1 MTTIK
6 DIMAESNNGQET
18 PLIEKWAIWI
28 VGICFVM
35 LLLGVGCF
43 VFNKTVLMPKVAKLE
58 IKVIPDSLSTEATY
72 SKREVDSLITLTKQT
87 LDSYQHHFKTEIV
100 QKEQEDVYKSFG
112 ALLLSV
118 IVGLCGFFGFKS
130 FKDIKEKGE
139 QTAKD
144 AATKIAEGVAEI
156 AAKKT
161 AEAYLESKLPEVVD
175 KQFEKSFKETTVNS
189 IKESVKT
196 EVIPQIIQALQ
207 NNGADDAEGEP
218 QGGEVP
224 NENAS
229 VAPMSPEEM
238 FDKQP
243 QND

>member
-1 MTTIK
+1 
-6 DIMAESNNGQET
+6 MAESDNKQQT

-43 VFNKTVLMPKVAKLE
+43 VFNKTVLTPKVTELE
-58 IKVIPDSLSTEATY
+58 IRVIQDSLSIEATY

-87 LDSYQHHFKTEIV
+87 LDSYQHHFETEKV

-144 AATKIAEGVAEI
+144 AATNIAGDVAET
-156 AAKKT
+156 AAKKA
-161 AEAYLESKLPEVVD
+161 AEAYLKSKLPEVVD
-175 KQFEKSFKETTVNS
+175 KQFEKSFKETTVNT
-189 IKESVKT
+189 IKESVKA
-196 EVIPQIIQALQ
+196 EVIPQIIQTIQ
-207 NNGADDAEGEP
+207 NNGADNTEEEP
-218 QGGEVP
+218 QGGEEP
-224 NENAS
+224 NENAP
-229 VAPMSPEEM
+229 VDPMSPEEM

>member
-1 MTTIK
+1 
-6 DIMAESNNGQET
+6 MAEGNNDQQT

-28 VGICFVM
+28 VGLCII
-35 LLLGVGCF
+35 LLLIGVGCF
-43 VFNKTVLMPKVAKLE
+43 VVNKTILTPKVAKLE
-58 IKVIPDSLSTEATY
+58 IRIIPDSLSTEATY
-72 SKREVDSLITLTKQT
+72 SKKEVDSLITLTKQT
-87 LDSYQHHFKTEIV
+87 LDSYQHHFETETV

-144 AATKIAEGVAEI
+144 AATDIAKGVAET
-156 AAKKT
+156 AAKEA
-161 AEAYLESKLPEVVD
+161 AEAYLKSKLPEVVD

-189 IKESVKT
+189 IKDSVKA
-196 EVIPQIIQALQ
+196 EVIPQILQ
-207 NNGADDAEGEP
+207 TLQDGGEDNAEGET
-218 QGGEVP
+218 QEGEVP
-224 NENAS
+224 NENTS
-229 VAPMSPEEM
+229 VDPMSPEEM

>member
-1 MTTIK
+1 M
-6 DIMAESNNGQET
+6 NNDQQMS
-18 PLIEKWAIWI
+18 LIEKWAVWI
-28 VGICFVM
+28 VGICFV
-35 LLLGVGCF
+35 LLLVGVGCF
-43 VFNKTVLMPKVAKLE
+43 VYNKTVLTPKVAKLE
-58 IKVIPDSLSTEATY
+58 IKVMPESISTEVMY
-72 SKREVDSLITLTKQT
+72 SQKEVDSLITLTKQT
-87 LDSYQHHFKTEIV
+87 LDSYQHHFETVIV

-144 AATKIAEGVAEI
+144 AATNIAKDVAET
-156 AAKKT
+156 AAKKA
-161 AEAYLESKLPEVVD
+161 AEAYLESQLPEVVN

-196 EVIPQIIQALQ
+196 EVIPQILQ
-207 NNGADDAEGEP
+207 TLHNNSTDETERGVQEGI
-218 QGGEVP
+218 VP
-224 NENAS
+224 NESAQ
-229 VAPMSPEEM
+229 VDPMTPDEM
-238 FDKQP
+238 FDQQS